1 MIHFFSGW
9 INSLNGRLVFF
20 WLIGSLV
27 PVALLGGATAYISY
41 YYVREQAIHFASEM
55 VKEKAKSM
63 INLQKPIVSVSNH
76 IASDSNM
83 LDVLFE
89 DTSVSSISKIRVN
102 ALIEDSLAQ
111 YFSLDG
117 LTAISLILNE
127 GRSYSLSIEVEV
139 TSIDLLLFQSQVE
152 SCPQLSE
159 SQLCWPGIQSNI
171 NKKSLHKQVIPA
183 IKKIYRLNEETMQ
196 EEQIGY
202 LYLAFS
208 THSYRKM
215 LKQEST
221 NNMPLLVL
229 DQTNRVI
236 FHDVPAM
243 TGLAVASNMLPPK
256 DDVPHYTQIN
266 GEPFFLVSHT
276 SNISGWRFI
285 IMVPEKQ
292 IMQGI
297 YQTLFIAS
305 GLILLSLIFILFA
318 WINVRRRVLKPLQ
331 ALSSAMQNKERSI
344 SGYDEKKYELKEIHT
359 LFYWY
364 NKYVEIVEHR
374 DQQAI
379 HLREAYDELKLT
391 QDQLIES
398 EKMAALGKL
407 VAGVAHEINTPLG
420 VSLTSLTHIKE
431 MYQDM
436 EKLFLQN
443 TLKRTDLE
451 RFFSGNQRGIDISIN
466 NLDRVSKL
474 VNTFKTVAT
483 DQHVEE
489 LQSIS
494 FAQFLKNTLISLEP
508 NLKKKNIAIKWECDE
523 ELVLCSYPGIL
534 WQVFSNLIM
543 NSLIH
548 GYANADIGTINIA
561 VQLNGNVVTIAYSDD
576 GCGMSD
582 DVRESIFL
590 PFFTTKR
597 HSGGIGLGMH
607 IVYNMVAH
615 KLKGSIICRS
625 EVDAGT
631 EFIIRLPLETKLL
644 DKDDSSS
651 GPIQP
656 LQ

>member
-1 MIHFFSGW
+1 MMRFFSGW

-27 PVALLGGATAYISY
+27 PVALLGGTTAYISY

-55 VKEKAKSM
+55 VQEKAQSM
-63 INLQKPIVSVSNH
+63 INLQKPVVSVSNH

-83 LDVLFE
+83 LDALFE
-89 DTSVSSISKIRVN
+89 DTSGSSINAIRVN
-102 ALIEDSLAQ
+102 ALIEKNLAQ

-127 GRSYSLSIEVEV
+127 GPSYSLSLEVEV
-139 TSIDLLLFQSQVE
+139 TSIDLSLFQSQAN
-152 SCPQLSE
+152 SCPVFSE
-159 SQLCWPGIQSNI
+159 STLCWPGIQSNI
-171 NKKSLHKQVIPA
+171 NKSSRHKQVIPA
-183 IKKIYRLNEETMQ
+183 IKQVYRLNEDTMQ

-202 LYLAFS
+202 LYMAFS

-215 LKQEST
+215 LKQESS

-229 DQTNRVI
+229 DQSNRVI

-243 TGLAVASNMLPPK
+243 AGLPVLANMLPPK
-256 DDVPHYTQIN
+256 DDAPHYTKIN

-276 SNISGWRFI
+276 SKISGWRFI

-305 GLILLSLIFILFA
+305 GLILLSLVFILLA

-331 ALSSAMQNKERSI
+331 ALSSAMQNKEGSI

-420 VSLTSLTHIKE
+420 VSLTSLTHIKD
-431 MYQDM
+431 MYEDM
-436 EKLFLQN
+436 QRLFVQK
-443 TLKRTDLE
+443 TMKRTDLE
-451 RFFSGNQRGIDISIN
+451 RFLAGNQRGIDISIN

-489 LQSIS
+489 LQSFS
-494 FAQFLKNTLISLEP
+494 FAQFLRNTLISLEP
-508 NLKKKNIAIKWECDE
+508 NLKKSNITIKWECDQ

-543 NSLIH
+543 NSIIH
-548 GYANADIGTINIA
+548 GYANADMGSINIA
-561 VQLNGNVVTIAYSDD
+561 AQLNGDVVTIVYSDV

-582 DVRESIFL
+582 EVRQSIFL

-625 EVDAGT
+625 KVDAGT
-631 EFIIRLPLETKLL
+631 EFVITLPLETKPLEQ
-644 DKDDSSS
+644 DNS
-651 GPIQP
+651 IQ
-656 LQ
+656 

>member
-1 MIHFFSGW
+1 MVRFFSGW

-27 PVALLGGATAYISY
+27 PVALLGGTTAYISY

-55 VKEKAKSM
+55 VQEKAQSM
-63 INLQKPIVSVSNH
+63 INLQRPVVSISNH

-83 LDVLFE
+83 LDTLFE
-89 DTSVSSISKIRVN
+89 DTSVSSINEIRVN
-102 ALIEDSLAQ
+102 ALIEDNLAQ

-127 GRSYSLSIEVEV
+127 GRSYSLSLEVEV
-139 TSIDLLLFQSQVE
+139 TSIDLLLFESQVDRCPAITE
-152 SCPQLSE
+152 ST
-159 SQLCWPGIQSNI
+159 LCWPGIQSNI
-171 NKKSLHKQVIPA
+171 NMSSRHKQVIPA
-183 IKKIYRLNEETMQ
+183 IKKVYRLNEDTMQ

-215 LKQEST
+215 LEQESS
-221 NNMPLLVL
+221 NKMPLLVL

-243 TGLAVASNMLPPK
+243 TGLSVDSKMLPPK
-256 DDVPHYTQIN
+256 DDTPHYTQIN

-285 IMVPEKQ
+285 IMVPERQ

-305 GLILLSLIFILFA
+305 GLILLSLGFILLA
-318 WINVRRRVLKPLQ
+318 WINVRRRVLKPLE
-331 ALSSAMQNKERSI
+331 ALSSAMQSKESSI
-344 SGYDEKKYELKEIHT
+344 PGYDKEKYELKEIHT

-364 NKYVEIVEHR
+364 THYVEIVEHR

-379 HLREAYDELKLT
+379 HLREAYEELKLT
-391 QDQLIES
+391 QDQLVES

-431 MYQDM
+431 MYEDM
-436 EKLFLQN
+436 QRLFAQN
-443 TLKRTDLE
+443 ALKRTDLE
-451 RFFSGNQRGIDISIN
+451 RFLTGNQRGIDICID

-489 LQSIS
+489 LQSFP
-494 FAQFLKNTLISLEP
+494 FAQYLRNTLISLEP

-548 GYANADIGTINIA
+548 GYANVDRGTIRIA
-561 VQLNGNVVTIAYSDD
+561 VQLNADVISISYSDD
-576 GCGMSD
+576 GCGMSEE
-582 DVRESIFL
+582 VRHSIFL
-590 PFFTTKR
+590 PFYTTKR
-597 HSGGIGLGMH
+597 HSGGVGLGMH
-607 IVYNMVAH
+607 IVYNMVTH
-615 KLKGSIICRS
+615 KLKGSIICHS
-625 EVDAGT
+625 EIDSGT
-631 EFIIRLPLETKLL
+631 EFIIKLPLETK
-644 DKDDSSS
+644 
-651 GPIQP
+651 P
-656 LQ
+656 LN